1 MQIFNSQPPKLKSK
15 PLRAQSAV
23 DMWLGQQIRQLRKK
37 QKKSLTELAQAC
49 QLSVG
54 LLSQIERGMSSIS
67 VKTLQTLARELSISP
82 DKLLHVVDRH
92 ASEADG
98 KVARAGTH
106 RKLDLDDKGISK
118 EIVTP
123 AKAKDLDLCR
133 ALISPGGSTGD
144 QWFSTDK
151 GEQVGMVL
159 KGSLELWINDQVV
172 LLNEGDSF
180 CYSSRTP
187 RRWRNPGDTVTEV
200 IWAISNIHTD

>member
-1 MQIFNSQPPKLKSK
+1 MKKSR

-54 LLSQIERGMSSIS
+54 LLSQIERGKSSVS

-82 DKLLHVVDRH
+82 DKLLHVVDHHHER
-92 ASEADG
+92 EVDG

-133 ALISPGGSTGD
+133 ALIAPGGSTGD

-187 RRWRNPGDTVTEV
+187 RRWRNPGETVTEV